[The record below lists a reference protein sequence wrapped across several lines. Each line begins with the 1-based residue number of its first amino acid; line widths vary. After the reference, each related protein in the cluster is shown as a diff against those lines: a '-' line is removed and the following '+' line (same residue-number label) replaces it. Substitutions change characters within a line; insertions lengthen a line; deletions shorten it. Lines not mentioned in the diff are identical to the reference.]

1 MTDSTPAPTPPNAK
15 GKLARDLAL
24 YTVARLGLVVALA
37 AVILGGSRLVG
48 VDVPLLVALIF
59 AVLIALP
66 LSLVLFKSLR
76 TRVNQQIAVVDEQR
90 RKDRDDLRSK
100 LRGEK

>member
-1 MTDSTPAPTPPNAK
+1 MTDSTPAPTPSNAK

-24 YTVARLGLVVALA
+24 YTVARLGLVVVIAAL
-37 AVILGGSRLVG
+37 ILGGSKLVG

-59 AVLIALP
+59 AVIIALP

-76 TRVNQQIAVVDEQR
+76 VRVNEQISAVDAQR
-90 RKDRDDLRSK
+90 RRDREDLRSK

>member
-1 MTDSTPAPTPPNAK
+1 MTDSTPAPTPSNAK

-24 YTVARLGLVVALA
+24 YTVARLGLVVVVAAL
-37 AVILGGSRLVG
+37 ILGGSKLVG

-59 AVLIALP
+59 AVIIALP

-76 TRVNQQIAVVDEQR
+76 VRVNEQISAVDAQR
-90 RKDRDDLRSK
+90 RRDREDLRSK
-100 LRGEK
+100 LRGDK